1 MEEVLF
7 SYTRQQAIKDGVL
20 VDVSEIAKE
29 MGYKFPVA
37 VTSAVWQG
45 LIVPPPDVEHF
56 QDVSGRL
63 WDTLWMLRHAIKSG
77 GDGSSVE
84 FSVLYE
90 MGPRDRQRVTLKS
103 ICGPGDN
110 AEPVITVMFPE
121 ED

>member
-1 MEEVLF
+1 MQTYIDIY
-7 SYTRQQAIKDGVL
+7 SRQQAIEDGIL
-20 VDVSEIAKE
+20 VDASEIAKE

-45 LIVPPPDVEHF
+45 LIVPPPELEHS
-56 QDVSGRL
+56 QDVQGRL

-77 GDGSSVE
+77 KDSSSVE

-90 MGPRDRQRVTLKS
+90 MGPRDRQKVTLKS